1 LPKFRSW
8 LNSLGGGEYTS
19 KFVDAGYDL
28 PFIVKHGVTDE
39 DLNCVGIPL
48 NKMGLRRKIMKLHD
62 IEKFYIADEAEEVE
76 EEDEGDAEDEAEE
89 EEEEE
94 EEAEED

>member
-1 LPKFRSW
+1 LPKFRAW

-28 PFIVKHGVTDE
+28 PFIVKHGLSDE

-62 IEKFYIADEAEEVE
+62 IEKFYVIEEPE
-76 EEDEGDAEDEAEE
+76 GEEDEGEE
-89 EEEEE
+89 EEGDEENE
-94 EEAEED
+94 EEADDEED